1 MTFHQSSDF
10 GDAIR
15 AAAAHFKLRDI
26 FIEKDYWVTY
36 VLRNVAQAGSS
47 DQVIFKGGTSLSKAF
62 NCIDRFSEDID
73 LAILKEEGITDNQ
86 LKRIIK
92 SVETEASNGLEYF
105 KHPNEEKKGRNRRTF
120 YTYPRAVDEE
130 EFDPVKPHIQL
141 EINCFTNP
149 VPFEK
154 KPIQSYVAQFLSDID
169 EQDLIKEYNLESFDI
184 NVLKRERTFYE
195 KLMSL
200 VRLSY
205 EGSDELKQKIRHFY
219 DLHKLL
225 NEPDLKNSLLLKEN
239 FELITLVL
247 QDDQQNNTFSGDWVS
262 LPIHDSPLLRDIDQ
276 MWTPLKETY
285 QRELSK
291 LVWSDDLPSSDSI
304 LDSMS
309 KIKSFILAYQFPNL
323 K

>member
-10 GDAIR
+10 EDAIR
-15 AAAAHFKLRDI
+15 AAAAHFRLRDI

-36 VLRNVAQAGSS
+36 VLRNVVQASSS

-73 LAILKEEGITDNQ
+73 LAILKEENVTDNQ

-92 SVETEASNGLEYF
+92 TVETEASDGLEYF
-105 KHPNEEKKGRNRRTF
+105 KHPNEEKRGRNRRTF
-120 YTYPRAVDEE
+120 YNYPRAVKEE
-130 EFDPVKPHIQL
+130 TFDPVKPHIQL

-149 VPFEK
+149 VPFERK
-154 KPIQSYVAQFLSDID
+154 TIQSYVAQFLSNVG
-169 EQDLIKEYNLESFDI
+169 EEELIKEHNLEAFDI

-205 EGSDELKQKIRHFY
+205 EGTDELKQKIRHFY
-219 DLHKLL
+219 DIHKLL
-225 NEPDLKNSLLLKEN
+225 NEPDLKNSLLVQEN
-239 FELITLVL
+239 FKLITLVL

-262 LPIHDSPLLRDIDQ
+262 LPIHDSPLLRDIDD
-276 MWTPLKETY
+276 MWAPLKETY
-285 QRELSK
+285 QGELSK

-304 LDSMS
+304 LDSMGR
-309 KIKSFILAYQFPNL
+309 IKSFIKAYNFPKL
-323 K
+323 I